1 MNCWTLLGI
10 DYTSDLITIKRAY
23 AIKLKITRPEDDA
36 KAYQELRDAYQQA
49 SKAAKLRPFNM
60 SETDSAH
67 SPITGDL
74 VPNENDNSTPTEY
87 NVNNFFSDRG
97 KELDPAKITT
107 AEAVTVTSELRSEHA
122 FDSEQLVAQVL
133 HQWRLLG
140 DTDLLSYWPELER
153 QLMLTPLSEANQY
166 SAEFADMI
174 LDNRRFPAE
183 FTERLM
189 EYFEW
194 RSDFRLERILGKE
207 ASRALQEHLVL
218 LPFQIRV
225 NLVNIEVTKKRK
237 EAAEKAE
244 ADAIAAL
251 EPRRQALRERHR
263 HAISLAQSS
272 LSKDPMQA
280 ELFALMAG
288 PPLRREWASLTAEH
302 FATLGIS
309 VGAQERVGYAFRQAR
324 ISARLV
330 TAFFIL
336 IGTGVR
342 LALGKWHEI
351 ELPLVVLAF
360 AFCYYL
366 PVGQLNEKLRSWV
379 YPQRLLTLLIR
390 PDVLNPQVLN
400 IVFCSIAATIC
411 MVWSRNNPGV
421 EIVYFQAFLWP
432 VTLYLALAW
441 LTRPNKETSALDIS
455 PSIFLI
461 CALTVWAQKAH
472 NLPLILSLAA
482 AWHALSYAFLQIRGE
497 RPLALIFILGGV
509 LLFANPGTAS
519 TVLLGFGIPWLLFK
533 LSMAESAGFVTTAI
547 CIAWITLP
555 AKHASYLM
563 LWTGV
568 VSLLALLFTVGLRK
582 YSQRA
587 QS

>member
-10 DYTSDLITIKRAY
+10 DCTSDLITIKRAY
-23 AIKLKITRPEDDA
+23 AIKLKITRPDDDA
-36 KAYQELRDAYQQA
+36 IAYQELRDAYQQA
-49 SKAAKLRPFNM
+49 IRTAKLRAFAEPDINSSGSRIM
-60 SETDSAH
+60 
-67 SPITGDL
+67 GDL
-74 VPNENDNSTPTEY
+74 VPNENDSSASTH
-87 NVNNFFSDRG
+87 NDANNFFSERG
-97 KELDPAKITT
+97 KEQANKNTTVPVTITSEITT
-107 AEAVTVTSELRSEHA
+107 EHA
-122 FDSEQLVAQVL
+122 LDSEQLVEQVIN
-133 HQWRLLG
+133 QWRLLG

-153 QLMLTPLSEANQY
+153 LLMLTPLSEANQY

-218 LPFQIRV
+218 LPFQIRA
-225 NLVNIEVTKKRK
+225 NLVNIEITKKRK
-237 EAAEKAE
+237 ETTEKAE
-244 ADAIAAL
+244 ADAIAAV

-263 HAISLAQSS
+263 HVISLAQIS
-272 LSKDPMQA
+272 LSKDPLQA

-288 PPLRREWASLTAEH
+288 PPLQREWASLTEEQ
-302 FATLGIS
+302 FDTLGIS
-309 VGAQERVGYAFRQAR
+309 VRAQERVGFAFRQAR

-342 LALGKWHEI
+342 LAFGKWHEI
-351 ELPLVVLAF
+351 ELPIVVFAF

-379 YPQRLLTLLIR
+379 YPQRLLTVLIR
-390 PDVLNPQVLN
+390 PDVLNPQVLS

-421 EIVYFQAFLWP
+421 DIVYFQGFLWP
-432 VTLYLALAW
+432 VTLYLVFSW

-461 CALTVWAQKAH
+461 CALTVWAQGAQ

-482 AWHALSYAFLQIRGE
+482 TWHALSYALLQIRGE
-497 RPLALIFILGGV
+497 RPLALIFLIGGI
-509 LLFANPGTAS
+509 LLFADPGTAS

-533 LSMAESAGFVTTAI
+533 LSMTESAGFVTTAI

-563 LWTGV
+563 LWTGI
-568 VSLLALLFTVGLRK
+568 VSLLALIFAIGLRK

>member
-10 DYTSDLITIKRAY
+10 DCTSDLITIKRAY

-49 SKAAKLRPFNM
+49 TKAAKLRPFNM
-60 SETDSAH
+60 SETDTAR

-74 VPNENDNSTPTEY
+74 VPNANDSSTPTEY
-87 NVNNFFSDRG
+87 NANNFFNNRG
-97 KELDPAKITT
+97 KEQEPAKIDT
-107 AEAVTVTSELRSEHA
+107 AVAVTVTSEITPEDA
-122 FDSEQLVAQVL
+122 CDSEQLVEQVL
-133 HQWRLLG
+133 NQWRLLG

-153 QLMLTPLSEANQY
+153 LLVLTPLSEASQY

-207 ASRALQEHLVL
+207 ASRALQQHLVL

-225 NLVNIEVTKKRK
+225 NLVNIEMTKKRK
-237 EAAEKAE
+237 EEAEKAE
-244 ADAIAAL
+244 ADALAAV

-263 HAISLAQSS
+263 HAINLAQSS

-302 FATLGIS
+302 FETLGIS
-309 VGAQERVGYAFRQAR
+309 VRAQERVGFAFRQAR

-330 TAFFIL
+330 SAFFIF
-336 IGTGVR
+336 IGTS
-342 LALGKWHEI
+342 AFGKWHEI

-360 AFCYYL
+360 ACCYYL

-390 PDVLNPQVLN
+390 PDVLNPQVLS
-400 IVFCSIAATIC
+400 IVFCSIAATMC

-421 EIVYFQAFLWP
+421 EIVYFQAILWP
-432 VTLYLALAW
+432 VTLHLALAW
-441 LTRPNKETSALDIS
+441 LTRPNNETPALDIS

-461 CALTVWAQKAH
+461 CALTVWAQGAH

-482 AWHALSYAFLQIRGE
+482 TWHALSYAFLQIRGE
-497 RPLALIFILGGV
+497 RPLALIFILGGI
-509 LLFANPGTAS
+509 LLFTDPGTAS

-533 LSMAESAGFVTTAI
+533 LSMTESAGFVTTAI

-555 AKHASYLM
+555 AKHAPYLM
-563 LWTGV
+563 LWTGI
-568 VSLLALLFTVGLRK
+568 VSLLALLFTLGLRK

-587 QS
+587 PS